1 MEKNDIND
9 TNDSNEIKNSKEN
22 TKNETTKRKWINP
35 LDLLK
40 DKNTFR
46 TGLMIKNSI
55 TNKKNEFV
63 TKDGTKNVS
72 WYICGP
78 TVYDVSHLGHARTY
92 LSFDILKRIFEGYFG
107 YNVHMGMNITDI
119 DDKIILKCIANN
131 SSLEEITRKYENSF
145 FDDMKKLNIQF
156 PDQILRVTEHIPEII
171 KFIEKLIENKYAYE
185 SNGSVYFWLDNFTQ
199 DSKNVYAKLDPT
211 KLKSTKVNEIDGDLG
226 AENEKDKKSP
236 KDFAL
241 WKKAKVNE
249 PNWDSP
255 WGKGRPGWHIECSVL
270 CTQMFGNSLDIH
282 CGGCDLKFPHHDNEI
297 AQSEAYFN
305 SEQWVNYFMHTGHLH
320 IEGSKMSKSLK
331 NFIKI
336 EEILNEGFNSN
347 TIRIQFVK
355 HKWDTDMDYNRE
367 GLRSSFDEDKKI
379 SEFFFNLN
387 AKLRIANTKTV
398 MKFNEEDHK
407 ISKLLIDTKEK
418 IHSSLIDNLN
428 TEKVMILLKE
438 LMNSYN
444 IYETK
449 NKGDLY
455 KVQIGYSI
463 GNYVK
468 LILNCFGLVYE
479 WGFLENFNTKG
490 IEKNYTNF
498 MNDLIE
504 FRTNLRSLCQLKKFD
519 EIDVLCK
526 SSFDNSKYNSKIP
539 EDLLKSLNEMLIKV
553 ISHCNSKDNV
563 SIFKICDEIRD
574 SLLFNFG
581 IKLVDGKEG
590 SIWGIFDLDT
600 YLIESS
606 LEKKLLE
613 EKEQERLEKE
623 IEKQQKVS
631 SYNL

>member
-1 MEKNDIND
+1 
-9 TNDSNEIKNSKEN
+9 
-22 TKNETTKRKWINP
+22 
-35 LDLLK
+35 
-40 DKNTFR
+40 
-46 TGLMIKNSI
+46 
-55 TNKKNEFV
+55 
-63 TKDGTKNVS
+63 
-72 WYICGP
+72 
-78 TVYDVSHLGHARTY
+78 
-92 LSFDILKRIFEGYFG
+92 
-107 YNVHMGMNITDI
+107 
-119 DDKIILKCIANN
+119 
-131 SSLEEITRKYENSF
+131 
-145 FDDMKKLNIQF
+145 
-156 PDQILRVTEHIPEII
+156 
-171 KFIEKLIENKYAYE
+171 
-185 SNGSVYFWLDNFTQ
+185 LDNFTQ

-367 GLRSSFDEDKKI
+367 GLRSSFDEDKKM

-455 KVQIGYSI
+455 KVQIPNPKPQTPNPKPQTPNPKPLTILLNVYDVSI
-463 GNYVK
+463 AEVK
-468 LILNCFGLVYE
+468 LYL
-479 WGFLENFNTKG
+479 
-490 IEKNYTNF
+490 
-498 MNDLIE
+498 
-504 FRTNLRSLCQLKKFD
+504 Q
-519 EIDVLCK
+519 
-526 SSFDNSKYNSKIP
+526 NS
-539 EDLLKSLNEMLIKV
+539 
-553 ISHCNSKDNV
+553 
-563 SIFKICDEIRD
+563 R
-574 SLLFNFG
+574 
-581 IKLVDGKEG
+581 
-590 SIWGIFDLDT
+590 
-600 YLIESS
+600 
-606 LEKKLLE
+606 
-613 EKEQERLEKE
+613 
-623 IEKQQKVS
+623 
-631 SYNL
+631 

>member
-1 MEKNDIND
+1 MEKNDTIINEIE
-9 TNDSNEIKNSKEN
+9 NVKDSNKKEVVQ
-22 TKNETTKRKWINP
+22 RKWINP
-35 LDLLK
+35 MDLLK
-40 DKNTFR
+40 NKNSFR

-63 TKDGTKNVS
+63 TKDGSKNVS

-92 LSFDILKRIFEGYFG
+92 LSFDILRRIFENYFG

-119 DDKIILKCIANN
+119 DDKIILKCIANKC
-131 SSLEEITRKYENSF
+131 SLEEITRKYENSF

-171 KFIEKLIENKYAYE
+171 KFIEKLIDNKYAYE
-185 SNGSVYFWLDNFTQ
+185 SNGSVYFWLENFTM
-199 DSKNVYAKLDPT
+199 DNKNIYAKLDPS
-211 KLKSTKVNEIDGDLG
+211 KLNSTKVNEVDGDLG

-241 WKKAKVNE
+241 WKKAKQDE

-270 CTQMFGNSLDIH
+270 CTQMFGDSLDIH

-297 AQSEAYFN
+297 AQSEAYYN

-336 EEILNEGFNSN
+336 EEILNEGFNAN
-347 TIRIQFVK
+347 TIRLQFIK

-379 SEFFFNLN
+379 REFFFNLN
-387 AKLRIANTKTV
+387 SKLRVANTKTI

-407 ISKLLIDTKEK
+407 ISNLLKETKEK
-418 IHSSLIDNLN
+418 VHSALLDNLN

-449 NKGDLY
+449 SKGDLY
-455 KVQIGYSI
+455 KVQIGYSV

-468 LILNCFGLVYE
+468 LMLNSFGLIYE
-479 WGFLENFNTKG
+479 WEFLDNLNLKG
-490 IEKNYTNF
+490 QERNYNNF

-504 FRTNLRSLCQLKKFD
+504 FRTNIRALCQTKKFD
-519 EIDVLCK
+519 EISEAVK
-526 SSFDNSKYNSKIP
+526 NKFNNSKYNGKIS
-539 EDLLKSLNEMLIKV
+539 EDLLKNLNDLLVKISSL
-553 ISHCNSKDNV
+553 SDSKDHL

-574 SLLFNFG
+574 SLLFNYG
-581 IKLVDGKEG
+581 IKLVDGKDS
-590 SIWGIFDLDT
+590 SIWGLFDLDSQ
-600 YLIESS
+600 LIESN
-606 LEKKLLE
+606 LEKKLAE
-613 EKEQERLEKE
+613 EKEQERIEKE
-623 IEKQQKVS
+623 QEKQLKVS
-631 SYNL
+631 INNLS